1 MEDNGDALDSLV
13 ELSRAYGSDPELVLG
28 GGGNTSVKLG
38 DRLLVKASGSS
49 LAEIGPESFV
59 ELQRAALQELLDT
72 DLAESRAEREAAF
85 KEALL
90 GARLDPASGLR
101 PSVESVL
108 HHLMPGRF
116 VVHLHAT
123 AVNQFACSRGGR
135 TLVEE
140 HLAGEVAWVD
150 LVDPGFILARTMR
163 EVLGTFR
170 DTTGKERPRAV
181 ILANHGVVVS
191 GETAEETRAQLDWL
205 LGRLRTVRAQV
216 RRADPGPAAAGPS
229 PGPAAVATLST
240 TLADLLA
247 GAGAPSHVFDQS
259 DAVVGFVN
267 RADGRE
273 VALGGPVTPDE
284 IVYCLS
290 FPLWVEAGADAD
302 ADEVELAQRLET
314 DVRAYETRYGGPP
327 KIVLVQGTGMFA
339 FGPSAAEAETA
350 RLVYSDA
357 IKIMSGALDLGGV
370 KYLDDDFREFI
381 EHWELESYRRKRL
394 FGR

>member
-59 ELQRAALQELLDT
+59 ELQRPALEELLHT
-72 DLAESRAEREAAF
+72 DLAESRSEREAAF

-90 GARLDPASGLR
+90 AARLDPASGLR

-135 TLVEE
+135 ALVEE

-150 LVDPGFILARTMR
+150 LVDPGFILARTML

-170 DTTGKERPRAV
+170 ATTGKERPRAV

-205 LGRLRTVRAQV
+205 LGRLRTVLAQV
-216 RRADPGPAAAGPS
+216 RRADPGPAPAGPS

-259 DAVVGFVN
+259 DDVVGFVN

-302 ADEVELAQRLET
+302 TDEVGLAQRLET

-327 KIVLVQGTGMFA
+327 KIVLVQGAGMFA

-394 FGR
+394 FGP